1 MPRLNNFDLI
11 RLLAALQVFVMHAF
25 TTLGLS
31 MVPIV
36 AVTVM
41 YASLHIGWTGIQGL
55 AAVTAGVALLAIGSW
70 YFIERPALGL
80 KQETR
85 LSAREARAL
94 GSQR

>member
-1 MPRLNNFDLI
+1 LPRLNNFDLI

-31 MVPIV
+31 MAPIV
-36 AVTVM
+36 AASVT
-41 YASLHIGWTGIQGL
+41 YAALHIGWTGMQGL
-55 AAVTAGVALLAIGSW
+55 AVETADVALLAIGSW
-70 YFIERPALGL
+70 YFIERPAPGL

-85 LSAREARAL
+85 FSDSEARAL